1 MTVRKDP
8 AILASMLANWSRN
21 LITTK
26 LIMKWYQIMKIC
38 LFVCIGVLCLSL
50 GNYGLDCSSPMV
62 LSSDTI
68 TSGWEFIGHKK
79 TML

>member
-21 LITTK
+21 LIATK
-26 LIMKWYQIMKIC
+26 LKWYQIMKIC
-38 LFVCIGVLCLSL
+38 LFVCIGVSYLSL
-50 GNYGLDCSSPMV
+50 GNYRLDCSSPMV